1 MINQDTFTIEK
12 LQDNLLTILKTS
24 TSFFSE
30 DEIDELSTAIKDN
43 DSYKGLKM
51 IEKTIINR
59 VNKVTEITEQLEEKG
74 I

>member
-1 MINQDTFTIEK
+1 MINQETFTIEK